1 MDTNLAVAVVAASA
15 TMVTGICGM
24 WINASQTGK
33 RIDETGKRIDGI
45 GKRIDDL
52 RADFRDFRT
61 QIQAELKDLRTELTA
76 FKGVVN
82 GKLQAID
89 FEIAKLMDRP
99 K

>member
-1 MDTNLAVAVVAASA
+1 MDTNLAMAIVAASA
-15 TMVTGICGM
+15 SMATGMFGM

-33 RIDETGKRIDGI
+33 RIDDMGRRIDG
-45 GKRIDDL
+45 L
-52 RADFRDFRT
+52 RGDFK
-61 QIQAELKDLRTELTA
+61 ELRNEFSA
-76 FKGVVN
+76 FKEMVN

>member
-1 MDTNLAVAVVAASA
+1 MDTNLAVAIVAASA
-15 TMVTGICGM
+15 SMLTGISGM

-33 RIDETGKRIDGI
+33 RID
-45 GKRIDDL
+45 DL
-52 RADFRDFRT
+52 RVEFHAFRVE
-61 QIQAELKDLRTELTA
+61 IKAEVKELRTELTT
-76 FKGVVN
+76 FRDMVN